1 MFSEVDTGD
10 NLRADVRAKHA
21 GRCIEI
27 VGINTGCRSTGIRTI
42 EPISINSIT
51 GLTSR
56 WRVISQVVVSSHAA
70 KRVVGR

>member
-1 MFSEVDTGD
+1 MFSEADAGD
-10 NLRADVRAKHA
+10 NLRADVCAQHA